1 MSYTAPQYVD
11 TKEQAI
17 LALASTIKGE
27 AVTGGDGSVN
37 KALDILADVLAEQD
51 VQVPQTDA
59 GAILALAQYASG
71 MVKPE
76 GTIAITE
83 NGEGIDVAQYATANV
98 SVSGGG
104 ASVGALQERIY
115 IFDSKPSVNDEFS
128 PLQEQLMPDA
138 VMVGDSVVVVG
149 NCAMLAADSWGI
161 IAELEEE
168 SRPAA
173 FKFSVDVGVSP
184 TVINAIEDVTLSWE
198 SVTFDGYA
206 SSAFQMPDITG
217 YYLGVVFPAD

>member
-37 KALDILADVLAEQD
+37 RALDILADVLAEQD

-83 NGEGIDVAQYATANV
+83 NGEGIDVAQYATADV

-104 ASVGALQERIY
+104 GSSDLTTAHVTVMAGTVSETFEADAFNVCTFLETEGTAASVTAPIMGDDPVESLEFDAILYKGAAALSTYLPVASTSGGITDY
-115 IFDSKPSVNDEFS
+115 
-128 PLQEQLMPDA
+128 
-138 VMVGDSVVVVG
+138 GDGHFFVTG
-149 NCAMLAADSWGI
+149 DCTI
-161 IAELEEE
+161 
-168 SRPAA
+168 
-173 FKFSVDVGVSP
+173 
-184 TVINAIEDVTLSWE
+184 TLS
-198 SVTFDGYA
+198 
-206 SSAFQMPDITG
+206 
-217 YYLGVVFPAD
+217 

>member
-11 TKEQAI
+11 TKEQAV

-37 KALDILADVLAEQD
+37 RALDILADVLAEQD

-59 GAILALAQYASG
+59 GAILALAQYAGG

-83 NGEGIDVAQYATANV
+83 NGEGIDVAQYATADV

-104 ASVGALQERIY
+104 GGDLTTANVTLVNTKTGSVYLTIPCEDEESETSSCEAYAEGEASVTVRAILYKGTCRA
-115 IFDSKPSVNDEFS
+115 VNNGNS
-128 PLQEQLMPDA
+128 INVSGDA
-138 VMVGDSVVVVG
+138 VYT
-149 NCAMLAADSWGI
+149 
-161 IAELEEE
+161 
-168 SRPAA
+168 
-173 FKFSVDVGVSP
+173 P
-184 TVINAIEDVTLSWE
+184 TP
-198 SVTFDGYA
+198 FDPTSG
-206 SSAFQMPDITG
+206 PITITG
-217 YYLGVVFPAD
+217 DCTITFSD